1 MSHGVGCI
9 AYNANNTIMTHH
21 QYTTTTYTSEFQFT
35 AATFRYINANYPQLR
50 HLFFHIPN
58 EQATSD
64 LMRMQQRGMGVLPGV
79 PDFLF
84 VWPTLWGLELKHGN
98 GRLSPKQETL
108 HLLWKEREIPVEV
121 AWTAEEVCLLLN
133 KYVI

>member
-1 MSHGVGCI
+1 
-9 AYNANNTIMTHH
+9 MTKE
-21 QYTTTTYTSEFQFT
+21 QYTTTTYQSEAQFT
-35 AATFRYINANYPQLR
+35 AATFRYINAAYPSIR
-50 HLFFHIPN
+50 HLFFHVPN

-84 VWPTLWGLELKHGN
+84 IYPKTWGLELKHGN

-108 HLLWKEREIPVEV
+108 HLLWKERGIPVEV
-121 AWTAEEVCLLLN
+121 AWTAEEVYLLLN